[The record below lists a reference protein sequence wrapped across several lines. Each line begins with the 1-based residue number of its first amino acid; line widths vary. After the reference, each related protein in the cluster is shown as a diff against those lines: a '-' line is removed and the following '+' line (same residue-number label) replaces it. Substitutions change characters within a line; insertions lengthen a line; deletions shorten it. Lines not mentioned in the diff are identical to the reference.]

1 MAAATRNRR
10 RRLDQ
15 RTRTARAEGRDGRA
29 ALLEAAAEVFA
40 RRGYRDASVDEI
52 AERAGYSKGAI
63 YFHFSG
69 KEDLFFAL
77 LEERI
82 DRPLREAIKLLEV
95 APPEDDMA
103 AEANRR
109 FVELVHGQRELV
121 LLDQEYRSQALRDS
135 RLRARYVRR
144 EAKLRA
150 ALAKGLQAR
159 LEHLGAPPIAAPEHV
174 ATALLSLIFGLAQ
187 EWLIEP
193 SAVPDA
199 LLGDMF
205 ALIYAGHVAREHR
218 SADGESSQ

>member
-1 MAAATRNRR
+1 MTTATRNRR
-10 RRLDQ
+10 HRLDR
-15 RTRTARAEGRDGRA
+15 RTRTARAEGRDGRG
-29 ALLEAAAEVFA
+29 ALLQAAAEVFA

-82 DRPLREAIKLLEV
+82 DRPLREAIKLLEF

-144 EAKLRA
+144 EARLRA

-174 ATALLSLIFGLAQ
+174 ATALLCLVFGLAQ

-193 SAVPDA
+193 GAVSDE

-205 ALIYAGHVAREHR
+205 ALIYAGHVARAGR
-218 SADGESSQ
+218 AAG

>member
-1 MAAATRNRR
+1 MTTATRNRR
-10 RRLDQ
+10 RRLDR

-29 ALLEAAAEVFA
+29 ALLGAAAEVFA
-40 RRGYRDASVDEI
+40 QRGYRDASVDEI

-69 KEDLFFAL
+69 KDDLFFAL

-82 DRPLREAIKLLEV
+82 DRPLREAIKLLEL

-109 FVELVHGQRELV
+109 FAELVHGQRELV

-135 RLRARYVRR
+135 RLRARYLRR
-144 EAKLRA
+144 EAKLRS

-174 ATALLSLIFGLAQ
+174 ATALLSLVFGLAQ

-193 SAVPDA
+193 DAVPDE

-205 ALIYAGHVAREHR
+205 ALIYAGHVARAQR
-218 SADGESSQ
+218 